1 MAKGKKTGGK
11 NFESGKSGNPDGMR
25 KGAKQAA
32 NDFRDWC
39 FTLFKENKND
49 LKKTILSDDET
60 KMQFLKLLVSMVP
73 KELDLGNK
81 DNEPLMIKWQS

>member
-39 FTLFKENKND
+39 FSLFKEKKDD
-49 LKKTILSDDET
+49 LKKSILSDDES

-73 KELDLGNK
+73 KEVDLGNTDDK
-81 DNEPLMIKWQS
+81 PFFLKVVK